1 MKRGVVLMLAALA
14 APVAAAALLPHHPRV
29 EDAQLAVP
37 TPPTAVAEPWRAP
50 PPLAQ
55 AQAQARAERSP
66 GPASAAPPFDA
77 LVRRTALVTDVD
89 AALLHAIID
98 TESGYDPT
106 AVSERGAIGLMQ
118 ILPRTGQRFG
128 VRRLE
133 DPAENL
139 RAGAAYVRWLLS
151 RFDGD
156 LRLVLAA
163 YNAGEG
169 AVLRHGRQVPPFAE
183 TRRFVQRV
191 MDAYSR
197 LQDAGAS
204 GEAVAPSSRKRVDA
218 VGSAAPFVA
227 GVPRDSVESSDPYDS
242 VATVGAAGKDVA
254 GKSSGAARPLP
265 AGVQTASPVPA
276 ARTDGADASG
286 AWRLLRDLGVL
297 VTRSPSAEA
306 ERKRRRDRPAVMYE
320 RPVGATAQSAGRGG

>member
-1 MKRGVVLMLAALA
+1 MKRGVALVLAALA
-14 APVAAAALLPHHPRV
+14 GPVAPAALLPHHPRV

-37 TPPTAVAEPWRAP
+37 TPPTAVAEPWRAAT
-50 PPLAQ
+50 PL

-77 LVRRTALVTDVD
+77 LVRRTALVADVD

-197 LQDAGAS
+197 LQDSGAS
-204 GEAVAPSSRKRVDA
+204 GEAVAPSSQKRVDA

-227 GVPRDSVESSDPYDS
+227 VVPSDSMESSDPYDS
-242 VATVGAAGKDVA
+242 VANVGAAGKAAA
-254 GKSSGAARPLP
+254 GKPSGAARPLP
-265 AGVQTASPVPA
+265 AGAQTASPVPA

>member
-1 MKRGVVLMLAALA
+1 MKRGVALVLAALA
-14 APVAAAALLPHHPRV
+14 APVAPAALLPHHPRV

-50 PPLAQ
+50 PPSAQ

-197 LQDAGAS
+197 LQDSGAS

>member
-1 MKRGVVLMLAALA
+1 MKRGVALVLAALA
-14 APVAAAALLPHHPRV
+14 APVAPAALLPHHPRV

-50 PPLAQ
+50 PPSAQ

-66 GPASAAPPFDA
+66 GQASAAPPFDA
-77 LVRRTALVTDVD
+77 LGRRTALVTDVD

>member
-1 MKRGVVLMLAALA
+1 MKRGVALVLAALA
-14 APVAAAALLPHHPRV
+14 APVAPAALLPHHPRV

-37 TPPTAVAEPWRAP
+37 TPPTAVAEPWRAAT
-50 PPLAQ
+50 PLAQ

-204 GEAVAPSSRKRVDA
+204 GEAVAPSSQKRVDA

-242 VATVGAAGKDVA
+242 VATVGAAGKDAA
-254 GKSSGAARPLP
+254 GKSSDAARPLP
-265 AGVQTASPVPA
+265 ADVQTASPVPA

>member
-1 MKRGVVLMLAALA
+1 MKRGVALVLAALA
-14 APVAAAALLPHHPRV
+14 APVAPAALLPHHPRV

-37 TPPTAVAEPWRAP
+37 TPPTAVAEPWRAAT
-50 PPLAQ
+50 PLAQ

-306 ERKRRRDRPAVMYE
+306 ERKRQRDRPAVMYE

>member
-1 MKRGVVLMLAALA
+1 MKRGVALVLAALA
-14 APVAAAALLPHHPRV
+14 APVAPAALLPHHPRV

-50 PPLAQ
+50 PPSAQ